1 MPCVSVVA
9 EAPHEMLALG
19 DACESEPMESEMMEY
34 SPFLALSPGHV
45 QEIENVMSSQLYSAN
60 DDLRRTLSSRS
71 LVSFGCG
78 LCDDDVL
85 STAASDLMVESGR
98 SLPPSG

>member
-45 QEIENVMSSQLYSAN
+45 QEIEKRYV
-60 DDLRRTLSSRS
+60 
-71 LVSFGCG
+71 
-78 LCDDDVL
+78 
-85 STAASDLMVESGR
+85 
-98 SLPPSG
+98 